1 MRAPSAAAVA
11 PTGGGT
17 GRRQEQKVVS
27 PTTEQISITSLAD
40 EIAFRLQAAIL
51 AGEHPPGTHL
61 FQDEICERFGV
72 SRTPVR
78 EALRKLQAKH
88 LVVLVPNKGATVRVP
103 GRDELIDVYNVRA
116 ELEGY
121 ACELACVNVSA
132 ELLAAL
138 DNAQERVAQA
148 VTRYEQGGA
157 AGTGD
162 VSLDIQVA
170 GANYDFHTAIA
181 LAGGNECLGRLV
193 DDLQDFFP
201 KDYVWR
207 AMASADELRA
217 LNLDDHER
225 IRKAFASHDGARARK
240 EMRRHILHASVILL
254 DYLDQ
259 HEFWQ

>member
-1 MRAPSAAAVA
+1 MA
-11 PTGGGT
+11 TDGGGSNL
-17 GRRQEQKVVS
+17 S
-27 PTTEQISITSLAD
+27 PAIEQISVTSLAD

-61 FQDEICERFGV
+61 YQDELCERFGV

-121 ACELACVNVSA
+121 ACELACRHVSD
-132 ELLAAL
+132 ELLATL
-138 DNAQERVAQA
+138 DSAQESVTEA
-148 VTRYEQGGA
+148 VTRYERNGA
-157 AGTGD
+157 GATRS

-170 GANYDFHTAIA
+170 RANSVFHGAIA
-181 LAGGNECLGRLV
+181 QAAGNECLRGLI
-193 DDLQDFFP
+193 DELQDFFP

-217 LNLDDHER
+217 LNLEDHER
-225 IRKAFASHDGARARK
+225 IREAFGRHKGRSARK
-240 EMRRHILHASVILL
+240 EMTRHILHASDILL
-254 DYLDQ
+254 AYLDD